1 MASCKTDKVSI
12 QAYNNAIKL
21 KAYYK
26 KKCEECTCRK
36 SGPKPKQGRKRYDQ
50 GVSLT
55 ELKTEKR
62 RNAELREMLTKLES
76 ENALLANEVM
86 RWRAAFI
93 HKCIDLDHLTYPP
106 LREAIDRTDCVVNG
120 KRTCANP
127 LVKARRPRATD
138 SVSTVTQSLLPKVP
152 KSSRDLGSRPQVSG
166 SDQANARPDDAED

>member
-1 MASCKTDKVSI
+1 MATKKEGFVSVAAYNAAIQLKHYYKNKLAECVCRKPTGRPRKNPKPGEVSI
-12 QAYNNAIKL
+12 
-21 KAYYK
+21 
-26 KKCEECTCRK
+26 
-36 SGPKPKQGRKRYDQ
+36 
-50 GVSLT
+50 T

-62 RNAELREMLTKLES
+62 RNAELREMLDKLES

-93 HKCIDLDHLTYPP
+93 HKCVDLDHLTYPP

-152 KSSRDLGSRPQVSG
+152 KPSRDLRARPQVPG
-166 SDQANARPDDAED
+166 SDQGTDRPCDTED

>member
-1 MASCKTDKVSI
+1 MATKKEGFVSVAAYNAAIQLKHYYKNKLAECVCGKSTGRPRKNPKPGQVSI
-12 QAYNNAIKL
+12 
-21 KAYYK
+21 
-26 KKCEECTCRK
+26 
-36 SGPKPKQGRKRYDQ
+36 
-50 GVSLT
+50 T

-62 RNAELREMLTKLES
+62 RNAELREMLDKLES

-127 LVKARRPRATD
+127 LVRSRRPRDIDT
-138 SVSTVTQSLLPKVP
+138 VSTVTQSLLPQVP
-152 KSSRDLGSRPQVSG
+152 QPSCDLGSRPQVSG

>member
-1 MASCKTDKVSI
+1 MATKKEGFVSV
-12 QAYNNAIKL
+12 QAYNAAIQL
-21 KAYYK
+21 KHYYK
-26 KKCEECTCRK
+26 NKLAECVCRK
-36 SGPKPKQGRKRYDQ
+36 PTGRPRKNRKPGD
-50 GVSLT
+50 VSIT

-62 RNAELREMLTKLES
+62 RNAELREMIDKLES
-76 ENALLANEVM
+76 ENSLLANEVM

-138 SVSTVTQSLLPKVP
+138 SVSAVTQSVLPKVP
-152 KSSRDLGSRPQVSG
+152 KPSRDLGSRPKVSG
-166 SDQANARPDDAED
+166 TDQADPRPDDAED